1 MKQSWCRDG
10 GAGPLSGI
18 WQREMAV
25 PCPGT
30 WEGPATRPATPEQLC
45 MAAGQGTA
53 LRALLQRAG
62 AGIPSG
68 KDSTVLSG
76 TPGAGGMCPTGPP
89 SMRGPASSVPQPQAA
104 TGSLLWKSLSGAW
117 TGGTVHMA
125 GLCSSPGPSS
135 PGASSPAQPG
145 DGMGQQLLHRAGGS
159 CLPSSSLCGT
169 GRHLPRVP
177 VERIPTAAL
186 GDREGEGSP
195 CLPGEEE
202 GSCLLPPP
210 CRSPPGWAQCSEL
223 REGLPWQ
230 GQDSWAP
237 VGAGEEGTVAGVA
250 PPVLCQLSQR
260 WMEPALQP
268 GVSN

>member
-76 TPGAGGMCPTGPP
+76 TPGAGEMCPTGPP
-89 SMRGPASSVPQPQAA
+89 SMREPAPSAPQPQAA
-104 TGSLLWKSLSGAW
+104 TGPLLWKSLSGAW
-117 TGGTVHMA
+117 AGGTVHMA
-125 GLCSSPGPSS
+125 GLCSSPEPSS
-135 PGASSPAQPG
+135 PGASSPARG
-145 DGMGQQLLHRAGGS
+145 WDGTAAAPQGRRELPALQLALWDRQA
-159 CLPSSSLCGT
+159 PSSCACRENPHSST
-169 GRHLPRVP
+169 GGQGRGRVP
-177 VERIPTAAL
+177 LHP
-186 GDREGEGSP
+186 REGGGE
-195 CLPGEEE
+195 LPA
-202 GSCLLPPP
+202 PPL